1 MRSTEWTGGKQP
13 DSARKQASHAM
24 HLRGLDGLLKCEWRK
39 DTGKSL
45 GQHGLARARRT
56 NHQYVVS
63 PSGGDFQGALGSG
76 LAANFAEVR
85 ICLIDW
91 NGPRRCGGC
100 GLKLVRLV
108 QI

>member
-13 DSARKQASHAM
+13 DSARKQASHTV
-24 HLRGLDGLLKCEWRK
+24 HLRGLDGLLKSEWRK

-45 GQHGLARARRT
+45 GQHGLARTRRN

-63 PSGGDFQGALGSG
+63 APGGDFQSPLGSG

-91 NGPRRCGGC
+91 NSPRRFGGLW
-100 GLKLVRLV
+100 LKL
-108 QI
+108 